1 MIVSV
6 NGHITD
12 AQQAHISATSEA
24 FLRGL
29 GVFETLRTY
38 HKQPFKLRE
47 HLGRLYVSADI
58 MGIKS
63 KWKAEDAYKEVMR
76 VVERMP
82 FKEGRIRIVLT
93 PGDLIVYVEAL
104 KEKPKAYYD
113 KGVELL
119 SYVGQRHF
127 PRAKKLAD
135 HLCYEANDYA
145 RKRGAYE
152 AVLKDVKGY
161 VHECAYANIFWVENG
176 HLITTNKDILFGIT
190 REFVIEI
197 AGGAHFEALK
207 YRSLLKA
214 DEVFITQTSSGI
226 LPVVKIDGKKIG
238 SGRPGPVTKK
248 LMKRFKSHTWEQSSQ
263 VG

>member
-12 AQQAHISATSEA
+12 ESRARVSATSEA

-38 HKQPFKLRE
+38 HQKPFRLE
-47 HLGRLYVSADI
+47 DHLGRLYVSADI
-58 MGIKS
+58 LGIKS
-63 KWKAEDAYKEVMR
+63 KWKVDQAYQETMR
-76 VVERMP
+76 VISKMP

-93 PGDLIVYVEAL
+93 PEDLIVYVQEL
-104 KEKPKAYYD
+104 KEKPKAYYE
-113 KGVELL
+113 KGIEVL

-135 HLCYEANDYA
+135 ILCYQAHQYA
-145 RKRGAYE
+145 RKRGVYE
-152 AVLKDVKGY
+152 AVLKDPKGY

-190 REFVIEI
+190 RETVIEI
-197 AGGAHFEALK
+197 AGGAHFEALR
-207 YRSLLKA
+207 YRDLLKA

-238 SGRPGPVTKK
+238 AGRPGPVTKK
-248 LMKRFKSHTWEQSSQ
+248 LMKRFDLRTWGED
-263 VG
+263 